1 MFSVDRSTFEQFV
14 EEAWLKI
21 PRRFRRRVQNV
32 SIEVEDY
39 PSREIRECHG
49 RGLLGLYHG
58 VPLTERSTMWLPGP
72 DRIVLYK
79 RNLESICGSEEELRI
94 QIRETL
100 LHELGHY
107 FGMNERQLRRSGY

>member
-1 MFSVDRSTFEQFV
+1 MYTVDGETFEQFV
-14 EEAWLKI
+14 EEAWMKV
-21 PRRFRRRVQNV
+21 PRRFRRRVHNV
-32 SIEVEDY
+32 SIEVEDC
-39 PSREIRECHG
+39 PRGEIREEYG

-58 VPLTERSTMWLPGP
+58 VPLTQRSILWSPGP

-79 RNLESICGSEEELRI
+79 RNLESISHSEEELRH

-107 FGMNERQLRRSGY
+107 FGMNERQLRDSGY